1 MDVVPLGSLL
11 PSPLPVLDVVLEA
24 VWGSGKPGALE
35 SLQSIHPEGP
45 WMERCEN

>member
-1 MDVVPLGSLL
+1 MDVVSLGPLL

-35 SLQSIHPEGP
+35 SLQSINTQRVL
-45 WMERCEN
+45 WM